1 MKLKKYDNYLNEDR
15 FEDEYFDEYGPID
28 DHSGTKET
36 DEDMEHLL
44 YLLRNYLKDS
54 GIKSFHLENS
64 GLTLKLE
71 IVMNTKERL
80 ADVIK
85 TFSILKKLSSEI
97 LVDYDAEFDIWETKT
112 GEPLLT
118 VDYYS
123 MADYED
129 DQDGAPF

>member
-15 FEDEYFDEYGPID
+15 YEDDYFDEYGAQEYEED
-28 DHSGTKET
+28 NQDK

-80 ADVIK
+80 ADVIN
-85 TFSILKKLSSEI
+85 TFAILKKLSSEI